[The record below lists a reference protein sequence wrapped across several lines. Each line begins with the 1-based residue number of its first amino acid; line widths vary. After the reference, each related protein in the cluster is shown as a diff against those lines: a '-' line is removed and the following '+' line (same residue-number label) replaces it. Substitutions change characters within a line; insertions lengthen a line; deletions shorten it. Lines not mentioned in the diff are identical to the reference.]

1 MTTLKNIIE
10 NKFFIT
16 FITLVIM
23 INAITLGLETSAEI
37 KLEYGKFLS
46 IIDKIA
52 LSIFTIEL
60 IVKISVYK
68 LKFFKD
74 GWNLFDFIIV
84 VVSLIPASGPFSVL
98 RAFRIFR
105 TLRLLSIVPSM
116 KRDNTSNIYFNS
128 WNFISWNHNSFNFLY
143 FISFNNHFL
152 WSKFLRMVWND
163 WQFNVHIVSNNDP
176 RKLVDGNS

>member
-37 KLEYGKFLS
+37 KLEYGGFLS

-74 GWNLFDFIIV
+74 GWNFFDFIIV
-84 VVSLIPASGPFSVL
+84 L
-98 RAFRIFR
+98 
-105 TLRLLSIVPSM
+105 
-116 KRDNTSNIYFNS
+116 
-128 WNFISWNHNSFNFLY
+128 
-143 FISFNNHFL
+143 
-152 WSKFLRMVWND
+152 
-163 WQFNVHIVSNNDP
+163 
-176 RKLVDGNS
+176 